1 MRSKRRLT
9 SLGNKFTKILT
20 VIFFVGI
27 FASSLI
33 LATAMRQKAEGQIVQ
48 QAEIL
53 IQTMN
58 AVRSYTSSN
67 VQPQL
72 ADELAE
78 ASNFIPETVPAYSA
92 REVFE
97 GFRSADAYND
107 FLYKEATL
115 NPTNPIDQADD
126 FETQIVNE
134 FQSKPQLHERKGYR
148 TMDGKKLLYIS
159 RPLKIEKESC
169 LQCHGS
175 PSKAP
180 ASLVATYGKK
190 NGYGWKVGDI
200 VAAQIIYL
208 PSSQVFAEGNRYLV
222 LVIAIFSGVFALVI
236 GLINRLLRTTVIH
249 PLGQLNKLIRNIS
262 LGQRINLANVS
273 DGGDTSFSKL
283 VSRTDEPGQ
292 LARAFEHM
300 ANEVALREQSL
311 SHAKE
316 NAEAATQSKSDFL
329 ANMSHELRTP
339 LNAIIGYSEMLAE
352 DAEDL
357 SAVDAQ
363 TDLYRI
369 QGAGKQLLTLIN
381 SVLDLSKIESGRMEL
396 FIEEFSISFLVE
408 QVTDVINPLIQKKGN
423 KLIVHQET
431 EIDSITADRPK
442 IHQSLLNLLS
452 NANKFT
458 EDGTIALT
466 IKARMKGTQPWIDFV
481 ITDTGIGMTPEQQKT
496 VFEAFAQAD
505 TSTTRQF
512 GGTGLGLTITKQF
525 ATMMGGDIIVE
536 SQYNKGSQFTLRL
549 PQTVTGGGELS
560 SEIAATPWI
569 LVLQA
574 QEKNEEIITR
584 VLRQENWAVKC
595 VDNSADAL
603 GLAELDR
610 LVLILIDLNLEPDA
624 IQCIKTLRQTPEFEE
639 VPIIAMANSAID
651 MNVSNEI
658 ANDIQSIYYR
668 NDLNLQDFLE
678 ELQVCAAM

>member
-1 MRSKRRLT
+1 MRSKRRLS
-9 SLGNKFTKILT
+9 SLGNQFTKMLT
-20 VIFFVGI
+20 IIFFVGI
-27 FASSLI
+27 ITSGLI
-33 LATAMRQKAEGQIVQ
+33 LSTAMRQKTEGEIVQ

-58 AVRSYTSSN
+58 AVRTYTSGK
-67 VQPQL
+67 VRPQL
-72 ADELAE
+72 ADSLAE
-78 ASNFIPETVPAYSA
+78 SSKFIPETVPAYSA

-97 GFRSADAYND
+97 GFRTEDAYKK

-115 NPTNPIDQADD
+115 NPTNPRDQADE
-126 FETQIVNE
+126 FETQIVNKFRDNTDLKE
-134 FQSKPQLHERKGYR
+134 IKGYR
-148 TMDGKKLLYIS
+148 NIDGAKLLYIS
-159 RPLKIEKESC
+159 RPLSIQKESC
-169 LQCHGS
+169 LECHGN

-180 ASLVATYGKK
+180 RSMIATYGKK
-190 NGYGWKVGDI
+190 NGFGWKLGET
-200 VAAQIIYL
+200 VAAQTIYI
-208 PSSQVFAEGNRYLV
+208 PSSEIVDKGNRYLL
-222 LVIAIFSGVFALVI
+222 LVIAIFSGVFAVVI
-236 GLINRLLRTTVIH
+236 SVINRLLRTTVIH
-249 PLGQLNKLIRNIS
+249 PLSQLNKLIRDIS
-262 LGQRINLANVS
+262 LGQRVTLPTNDESSTLSNLA
-273 DGGDTSFSKL
+273 
-283 VSRTDEPGQ
+283 SRPDEPGQ

-300 ANEVALREQSL
+300 ANEVVLREQSL

-316 NAEAATQSKSDFL
+316 SAEAATQAKSDFL

-352 DAEDL
+352 DAGNL
-357 SAVDAQ
+357 SEEDAQ

-396 FIEEFSISFLVE
+396 FVEEFSISFLVE
-408 QVTDVINPLIQKKGN
+408 QVVDVLTPLVNQNGN

-431 EIDSITADRPK
+431 DDDAIVADRPK
-442 IHQSLLNLLS
+442 VHQCLLNLLS

-458 EDGTIALT
+458 QEGTIALT
-466 IKARMKGTQPWIDFV
+466 VKSTIYNNESWVDFI

-505 TSTTRQF
+505 NSTTRQF

-525 ATMMGGDIIVE
+525 TSMMGGEILVE
-536 SQYNKGSQFTLRL
+536 SQIDKGSQFTLRL
-549 PQTVTGGGELS
+549 PQTVTGG
-560 SEIAATPWI
+560 AAPIEKEQPWI

-574 QEKNEEIITR
+574 REKNEEIITQ
-584 VLRQENWAVKC
+584 VLRQEDWTVKC

-603 GLAELDR
+603 TLSQMDLPV
-610 LVLILIDLNLEPDA
+610 LVLVDLSLEPDA
-624 IQCIKTLRQTPEFEE
+624 VQCIKTLRQTPEFEE
-639 VPIIAMANSAID
+639 IPIIAIANSSIETD
-651 MNVSNEI
+651 VSIQI

-678 ELQVCAAM
+678 ELQVCATV